1 MRIFYFQTTQI
12 INIFIN
18 NTKKLKN
25 KYYIIK
31 NINNQLT
38 NLPNEIGQLI
48 NLQDFNCSYN
58 QLTNLPNEIG
68 QLINL
73 KTILCFNN
81 QLTDLPNE
89 IGQLINLQKLDCSN
103 NQLTNLPDE
112 IKYLNKLIIF
122 KTDNNNF
129 KNLNFSDELKEYL
142 KNKKFTSKNVNFNY

>member
-31 NINNQLT
+31 NIN
-38 NLPNEIGQLI
+38 
-48 NLQDFNCSYN
+48 N